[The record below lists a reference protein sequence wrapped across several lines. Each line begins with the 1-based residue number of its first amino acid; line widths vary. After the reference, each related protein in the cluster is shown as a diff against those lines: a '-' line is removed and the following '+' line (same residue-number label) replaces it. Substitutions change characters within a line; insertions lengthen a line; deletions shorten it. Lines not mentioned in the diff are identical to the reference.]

1 MTELT
6 TKHERLAALRP
17 LSPESVA
24 SLTAAFDVRMVYE
37 SRALEGNRLTYREVA
52 LILRKGIT
60 VPGTVE
66 DHRTIKTLHDAW
78 LELKKKASHGA
89 ELTEPLLR
97 VVFKRLTGWE
107 HVNSFESFMS
117 KGAASIAASQG
128 GSGTDPL
135 FMADLFMDL
144 PDDPVEKAARIHH
157 RITRGNRFE
166 KSSCLIARFAMNFVL
181 IAAGY
186 PPISIP
192 TELQEEYQ
200 AALEA
205 ADSGNFPAW
214 LEFLNRQL
222 NQELDQWLDAL
233 EISAPDPL

>member
-1 MTELT
+1 MTDLT
-6 TKHERLAALRP
+6 TKRERLATLRP

-37 SRALEGNRLTYREVA
+37 SSALEGNRLTYREVA
-52 LILRKGIT
+52 LILGKGIA
-60 VPGTVE
+60 VLGTVE

-78 LELKKKASHGA
+78 LELKQKASHEA

-97 VVFKRLTGWE
+97 VAFKRLTGWE
-107 HVNSFESFMS
+107 HVDSFESFMS

-128 GSGTDPL
+128 GSATDPL
-135 FMADLFMDL
+135 FMADLFMGL
-144 PDDPVEKAARIHH
+144 PDDSVEKAARIHH
-157 RITRGNRFE
+157 RITKESRFG
-166 KSSCLIARFAMNFVL
+166 KSSSLIARLAMNFVL

-192 TELQEEYQ
+192 AELRQEYQ

-205 ADSGNFPAW
+205 ADSGNFRVW
-214 LEFLNRQL
+214 LKFLNRQL